1 MLNKAVIDAV
11 LRIATP
17 ESKDNIIKMFINYIH
32 DGMNYNDD
40 KCNHILEMLV
50 DKSSIKTN
58 ESVNLGYIQEH
69 PNLIMWKHEEYNIKD
84 IELIGVDNINCIVM
98 IKYKYLEKINEDR
111 ADVDYQDNRANI
123 SYIDNPDI
131 LY

>member
-1 MLNKAVIDAV
+1 
-11 LRIATP
+11 
-17 ESKDNIIKMFINYIH
+17 
-32 DGMNYNDD
+32 MNYNDD